1 MYIVR
6 KGINDYLIFH
16 CLDISGTLSVGTQ
29 CIISDADDAILMTI
43 LVKLYGLLGNYWV
56 YIILITI
63 ICDLKN
69 PTK

>member
-6 KGINDYLIFH
+6 KGINDYLICH

-43 LVKLYGLLGNYWV
+43 LVKLYGLLGNY
-56 YIILITI
+56 
-63 ICDLKN
+63 
-69 PTK
+69 

>member
-1 MYIVR
+1 MYIAQN
-6 KGINDYLIFH
+6 GINDYLICH